1 MRCIDEIETGFNTI
15 LFFYISVKKYNLI
28 YNEVESNAF
37 IMKRKLRFNLE
48 TIEVILTVTLM
59 VFVCVNVKTHWIPF
73 YIVNTLLILFLLL
86 LVMIRAIEYHKY
98 KSNKEGFS
106 LLVIWT
112 FIFFF
117 QLILQFWF

>member
-15 LFFYISVKKYNLI
+15 LFFYMSVKKYNMI
-28 YNEVESNAF
+28 YNEVESKGF

-86 LVMIRAIEYHKY
+86 LVMIRVIEYHKY
-98 KSNKEGFS
+98 KRNKEGFS

>member
-15 LFFYISVKKYNLI
+15 LFFYMSVKKYNMI
-28 YNEVESNAF
+28 YNEVESKGF

-106 LLVIWT
+106 LLVIWI

>member
-15 LFFYISVKKYNLI
+15 LFFYMSVKKYNMI
-28 YNEVESNAF
+28 YNEVESKGF
-37 IMKRKLRFNLE
+37 IMKRKLRFNLD

>member
-15 LFFYISVKKYNLI
+15 LFFYMSVKKYNMI

-37 IMKRKLRFNLE
+37 IMKRKFRFNLE

>member
-15 LFFYISVKKYNLI
+15 LFFYMSVKKYNMI
-28 YNEVESNAF
+28 YNEVESKGF
-37 IMKRKLRFNLE
+37 IMKRKLRFKLE

-73 YIVNTLLILFLLL
+73 YIDNTLLILFLLL
-86 LVMIRAIEYHKY
+86 LVMIRVIEYHKY
-98 KSNKEGFS
+98 KRNKEGFS

>member
-15 LFFYISVKKYNLI
+15 LFFYMSVKKYNMI
-28 YNEVESNAF
+28 YNEVESKGF

-73 YIVNTLLILFLLL
+73 YIDNTLLILFLLL
-86 LVMIRAIEYHKY
+86 LVMIRVIEYHKY
-98 KSNKEGFS
+98 KRNKEGFS

>member
-15 LFFYISVKKYNLI
+15 LFFYMSVKKYNMI
-28 YNEVESNAF
+28 YNEVESKGF

-86 LVMIRAIEYHKY
+86 LVMIRVIEFHKY
-98 KSNKEGFS
+98 KRNKEGFS
-106 LLVIWT
+106 LLVIWI

>member
-15 LFFYISVKKYNLI
+15 LFFYMSVKKYNMI

>member
-1 MRCIDEIETGFNTI
+1 
-15 LFFYISVKKYNLI
+15 
-28 YNEVESNAF
+28 
-37 IMKRKLRFNLE
+37 MKRKLRFQLRHHRSYM
-48 TIEVILTVTLM
+48 TVTLM
-59 VFVCVNVKTHWIPF
+59 VFVCVNVETHWIPF

-86 LVMIRAIEYHKY
+86 LVMIRVIEYHKY

-106 LLVIWT
+106 LLVIWI

>member
-15 LFFYISVKKYNLI
+15 LFFYMSVKKYNMI

-86 LVMIRAIEYHKY
+86 LVMIRVIEFHKY

>member
-1 MRCIDEIETGFNTI
+1 
-15 LFFYISVKKYNLI
+15 
-28 YNEVESNAF
+28 
-37 IMKRKLRFNLE
+37 MKRKLRFNLE

-86 LVMIRAIEYHKY
+86 LVMIRVIEFHKY
-98 KSNKEGFS
+98 KRNKEGFS
-106 LLVIWT
+106 LIVIWI

>member
-15 LFFYISVKKYNLI
+15 LFFYMSVKKYNII
-28 YNEVESNAF
+28 YNEVESKGF
-37 IMKRKLRFNLE
+37 IMKRKLRFNLD

-59 VFVCVNVKTHWIPF
+59 VFVCVNVETHWIPF
-73 YIVNTLLILFLLL
+73 YIDNTLLILFLLL
-86 LVMIRAIEYHKY
+86 LVMIRVIEYHKY
-98 KSNKEGFS
+98 KRNKEGFS